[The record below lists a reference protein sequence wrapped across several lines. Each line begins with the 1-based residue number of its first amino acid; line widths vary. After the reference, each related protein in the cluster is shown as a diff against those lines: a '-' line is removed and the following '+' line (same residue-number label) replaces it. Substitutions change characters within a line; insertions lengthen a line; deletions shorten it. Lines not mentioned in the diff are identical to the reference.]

1 MSLRKPVLPALNN
14 PRDEEFLLFYAEV
27 ANIMLIPHLVPFLCA
42 YLLRDRPT
50 TQKLL
55 SVFPK
60 QMPRL

>member
-1 MSLRKPVLPALNN
+1 MSFRKPVLPVLTNL
-14 PRDEEFLLFYAEV
+14 RDEEFLLFYAKV
-27 ANIMLIPHLVPFLCA
+27 ANIMLIPHLVPSLCA